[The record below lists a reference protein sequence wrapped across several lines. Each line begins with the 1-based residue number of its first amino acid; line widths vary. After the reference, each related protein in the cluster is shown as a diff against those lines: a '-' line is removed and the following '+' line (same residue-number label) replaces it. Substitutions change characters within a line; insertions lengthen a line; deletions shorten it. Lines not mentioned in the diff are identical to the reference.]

1 MLNRICASGSA
12 NSSSG
17 TSWCHRNIV
26 FRICGGLGSTLW
38 EQWTMIG
45 HWNCC
50 TLEHCCSILRLIF
63 SVGGVHFGKGTIMV
77 DLVAT
82 WASVLWR
89 SSIVDELLWTGVTVK
104 LWEVL
109 FVSLYLHSVGLW
121 LLINDLVLLLNL
133 ALLCIHPKTFFL
145 SKKKQV

>member
-1 MLNRICASGSA
+1 
-12 NSSSG
+12 
-17 TSWCHRNIV
+17 
-26 FRICGGLGSTLW
+26 
-38 EQWTMIG
+38 MIG
-45 HWNCC
+45 HRNCR

-89 SSIVDELLWTGVTVK
+89 SSIVDELLGTGVTVK

-109 FVSLYLHSVGLW
+109 FVSLNLHSVGLW
-121 LLINDLVLLLNL
+121 FLINDLVLLLNL
-133 ALLCIHPKTFFL
+133 ALLISGQVLIHTLDIENSLSLLLFFIL
-145 SKKKQV
+145 KDQ